1 MSAVVKEVFS
11 TAQGGL
17 DRRGA
22 SEGTDCPP
30 ARRRARLVQTAR
42 ARPQCPCAWARSG
55 EGAGSGARMPELC
68 APEQAVSTIPPLKN
82 REIGPNQSF
91 LWAYN
96 EM

>member
-30 ARRRARLVQTAR
+30 ARGRAG
-42 ARPQCPCAWARSG
+42 PQCTCAWARSG

-68 APEQAVSTIPPLKN
+68 APVPTIPPLKN
-82 REIGPNQSF
+82 REMEPNSKFFVGVQ
-91 LWAYN
+91 
-96 EM
+96 